1 MVLPCS
7 IHTLI
12 RYLNYAAWKLER
24 FYLFI
29 TKFKCGYAAILSCDS
44 EDKACIFSQDLTET
58 FPVKVEP
65 FDEFASLKPEMMHL
79 AQRNDGMLPHFS
91 HKKYYGYVD
100 LSLKSYFFHL
110 MFVCRTHHVQ

>member
-1 MVLPCS
+1 MLLGSWNVFIYLLPNS
-7 IHTLI
+7 NVDMLPYFLVIVKI
-12 RYLNYAAWKLER
+12 RPA
-24 FYLFI
+24 F
-29 TKFKCGYAAILSCDS
+29 
-44 EDKACIFSQDLTET
+44 FSQDLTET

-110 MFVCRTHHVQ
+110 MLVCRTHHVQ